1 MVHSPVGYAL
11 RQSMALQ
18 QPSGTRATPLESVAQ
33 PHIYYGYILKNVLF
47 LTLNQSPQELVLGRW
62 HRRPLPYRFE

>member
-33 PHIYYGYILKNVLF
+33 PHIYYGYILKNVLY
-47 LTLNQSPQELVLGRW
+47 LTLNQTLLEPVSGRQR
-62 HRRPLPYRFE
+62 RRPLPYRLE